1 MIRIPLMGQG
11 PPNQSNIEQAEQPVY
26 KTFYGQNSNRG
37 TTVSDS
43 IWPALSDA
51 SKISSIDKQKSA

>member
-43 IWPALSDA
+43 I
-51 SKISSIDKQKSA
+51 